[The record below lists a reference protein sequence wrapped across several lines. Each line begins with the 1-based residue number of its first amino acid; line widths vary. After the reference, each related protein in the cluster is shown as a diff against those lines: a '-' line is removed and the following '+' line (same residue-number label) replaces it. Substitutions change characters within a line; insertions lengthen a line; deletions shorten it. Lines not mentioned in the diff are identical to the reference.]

1 MKTSLNA
8 VVDKFIL
15 IAAFWSAIIV
25 AFVTFTRDSW
35 VSNNM
40 TEKSRNAILWMMG
53 VLDNFVIFVRNE
65 LTPVPVAKVSTK
77 SPKRVKS
84 VVS

>member
-1 MKTSLNA
+1 MKLLNNKTIDTIIQI
-8 VVDKFIL
+8 V
-15 IAAFWSAIIV
+15 AFWSAIIV
-25 AFVTFTRDSW
+25 ASVTFIRSAW
-35 VSNNM
+35 VSNDM
-40 TEKSRNAILWMMG
+40 TEKTRNFILWMMV

-77 SPKRVKS
+77 SPKRSKS

>member
-1 MKTSLNA
+1 MKLLNNKTI
-8 VVDKFIL
+8 DT
-15 IAAFWSAIIV
+15 IIH
-25 AFVTFTRDSW
+25 
-35 VSNNM
+35 M
-40 TEKSRNAILWMMG
+40 TEKTRNFILWMMV

-77 SPKRVKS
+77 SPKRSKS